1 MAQIRIGESR
11 YIQGR
16 DTGARPAF
24 RVGESNWEL
33 TTDTAKTNGSPMLRL
48 NGGGA
53 NYYIREKFGGNISL
67 SINMYAK
74 ASGHGGGDDGEGTTV
89 TQECKMYIA
98 DIKTYDQN
106 GSLISSSITSNFRN
120 NGSNGSGG
128 VTVTPYNT
136 ISNVTDG
143 NLATFIG
150 VTGRAV
156 SSWGG
161 SSTVNLLGDVSISNT
176 SGIATKV
183 EIYYGY
189 NGDGRCCWSKSHAFE
204 TNSTIVEG
212 YVKTN
217 LSGVLV
223 SHKAYSDNDKG
234 GDNEGIAR
242 FKLTFLWDGSSWTYS
257 ESAW

>member
-1 MAQIRIGESR
+1 MAQIKIGTSR

-16 DTGARPAF
+16 DTGARPAIQ
-24 RVGESNWEL
+24 VGGEYWEL

-48 NGGGA
+48 NNGGA
-53 NYYIREKFGGNISL
+53 NYYIREKYGGNISL

-74 ASGHGGGDDGEGTTV
+74 AYGHGGGSNGEGKVV

-98 DIKTYDQN
+98 DILTYDQN
-106 GSLISSSITSNFRN
+106 GSIISSSISSNFRD
-120 NGSNGSGG
+120 NGSSGGGG
-128 VTVTPYNT
+128 VTITPYNT
-136 ISNVTDG
+136 VSSATDG
-143 NLATFIG
+143 NLGTFIG
-150 VTGRAV
+150 ITGKAK
-156 SSWGG
+156 STLGN
-161 SSTVNLLGDVSISNT
+161 SSTVNILGDVSISNT

-189 NGDGRCCWSKSHAFE
+189 NGDGRCCWSQSDAYT

-234 GDNEGIAR
+234 GDNEGVTR
-242 FKLTFLWDGSSWTYS
+242 FKLTFLWNGSSWTYS

>member
-1 MAQIRIGESR
+1 MAQIKIGTSR

-16 DTGARPAF
+16 DTGARPAIKINT
-24 RVGESNWEL
+24 ENWEL
-33 TTDTAKTNGSPMLRL
+33 TTDIVKTNGSPMLKL
-48 NGGGA
+48 TSGA
-53 NYYIREKFGGNISL
+53 TSYYVREKYGANISL
-67 SINMYAK
+67 SIAMYAK
-74 ASGHGGGDDGEGTTV
+74 ASGSGGGANGEGTV
-89 TQECKMYIA
+89 VDQKCKMYIA

-120 NGSNGSGG
+120 NGSNGKGG

-143 NLATFIG
+143 NLGTFIG
-150 VTGRAV
+150 ITGTAK
-156 SSWGG
+156 SALES

-189 NGDGRCCWSKSHAFE
+189 NGDGRCCWSESDAYTK
-204 TNSTIVEG
+204 NPTIVEG

-234 GDNEGIAR
+234 GDNEGVAR
-242 FKLTFLWDGSSWTYS
+242 FKLTFTWNGTSWVMAEAT
-257 ESAW
+257 W